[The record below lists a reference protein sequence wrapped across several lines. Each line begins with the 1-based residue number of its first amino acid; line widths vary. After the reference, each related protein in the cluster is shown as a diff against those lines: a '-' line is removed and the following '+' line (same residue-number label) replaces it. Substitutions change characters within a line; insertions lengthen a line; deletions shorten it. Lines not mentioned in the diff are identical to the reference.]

1 MRKNMIKLI
10 PNNVLAVI
18 KKLKVRNLIMRK
30 IVFVL
35 LSAFV
40 LVLCACGSGEGGQG
54 EQAPS
59 IVPKSEAEAA
69 PEGSVSFEIKNA
81 TGGDIYEAY
90 VAVAETEEFGSDIL
104 KERIIKA
111 DDSMSV
117 YILPTE
123 NAQYYDLKV
132 LREDGDFYTWLN
144 VPVGTFEKLNLML
157 GDEGPEFTVE

>member
-1 MRKNMIKLI
+1 M
-10 PNNVLAVI
+10 
-18 KKLKVRNLIMRK
+18 KKI
-30 IVFVL
+30 IFVL
-35 LSAFV
+35 LAG
-40 LVLCACGSGEGGQG
+40 LMLMLGACGSGGNGQG
-54 EQAPS
+54 ESAPS
-59 IVPKSEAEAA
+59 IVPKSEAEAP

-90 VAVAETEEFGSDIL
+90 VAVAETEEFDSDIL

-123 NAQYYDLKV
+123 DVQYYDLKV
-132 LREDGDFYTWLN
+132 LREDGNFYTWLN
-144 VPVGTFEKLNLML
+144 VPIGTFEKINLML

>member
-1 MRKNMIKLI
+1 
-10 PNNVLAVI
+10 
-18 KKLKVRNLIMRK
+18 MRK
-30 IVFVL
+30 IIFVL

-40 LVLCACGSGEGGQG
+40 LILCACGSGEGERG

-90 VAVAETEEFGSDIL
+90 IAVAETEEVGSDLL
-104 KERIIKA
+104 KERIIKT

-117 YILPTE
+117 YILPTD